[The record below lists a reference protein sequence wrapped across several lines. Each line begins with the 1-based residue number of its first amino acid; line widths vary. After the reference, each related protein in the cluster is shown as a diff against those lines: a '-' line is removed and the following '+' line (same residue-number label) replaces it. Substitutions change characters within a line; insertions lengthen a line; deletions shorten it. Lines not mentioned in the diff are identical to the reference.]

1 MKLETQR
8 FFNLEKFKWKYAQD
22 MDIDASRVTD
32 KSFASWLGIAP
43 KYYSNWKNQ
52 KKFMNSVSARKF
64 EKKLDIPQFTLDVIH
79 VQEDIFSEFQKDC
92 FLEVRKH
99 MIDHSINIDSTT
111 EISIASQLFHQGK
124 ANGLRIDQAL
134 LRQLTLTL

>member
-8 FFNLEKFKWKYAQD
+8 FVNLEKFKWKYAQD
-22 MDIDASRVTD
+22 MGIDTSRVTD
-32 KSFASWLGIAP
+32 KSFASWLGVAP
-43 KYYSNWKNQ
+43 KYYSNWKNH

-64 EKKLDIPQFTLDVIH
+64 EEKLGIPQFTLDVIH

-92 FLEVRKH
+92 FLEVRKY

-111 EISIASQLFHQGK
+111 EISIASQIFQHGK
-124 ANGLRIDQAL
+124 ASGLRIDHTL
-134 LRQLTLTL
+134 LQQLTLTL

>member
-64 EKKLDIPQFTLDVIH
+64 EKNWTYHNLRWMLYMYRK
-79 VQEDIFSEFQKDC
+79 IFFPNFKKTVSLKSE
-92 FLEVRKH
+92 
-99 MIDHSINIDSTT
+99 NT
-111 EISIASQLFHQGK
+111 
-124 ANGLRIDQAL
+124 
-134 LRQLTLTL
+134 